1 MYVVTN
7 DITESLVL
15 DFEKC
20 VKIVHSTDNRSFHF
34 LDQSFAETKPLN
46 FGLSWS

>member
-15 DFEKC
+15 DFKNC
-20 VKIVHSTDNRSFHF
+20 VKIVHSTNIRSVHF
-34 LDQSFAETKPLN
+34 LDQSFAETKD
-46 FGLSWS
+46 